1 MTTALVSG
9 TGDMGCGPA
18 ASPDC
23 RCVPRMEIIPR
34 LMPETLYVPLQL
46 SKRRH
51 SQDKS
56 KKKSESKVS
65 LFCFSN
71 LRHLR

>member
-23 RCVPRMEIIPR
+23 RCVPSMGIVPQ
-34 LMPETLYVPLQL
+34 LMPETMYVPLQL
-46 SKRRH
+46 SKGGH
-51 SQDKS
+51 SQVKS

-71 LRHLR
+71 LRHLK